1 MFLLPWGSLGQ
12 PQGLWGRD
20 GAADVLQSQESLCAV
35 LVWWAVWDC
44 CLQSYIHDPVCNNQN
59 NHFTGNPFFYS
70 LPSNFFLCPDKLVF
84 KISFCNFFATLGLF
98 THPTK
103 SCLLFWVIQ
112 WTFTCFE
119 LICSVVPS
127 AGNLLVIGT
136 SPFPGKNIQPP
147 KLVFTSG
154 INAVREP
161 NSLVYVLARKYETC

>member
-20 GAADVLQSQESLCAV
+20 GAAHVLLSQKSPCAV
-35 LVWWAVWDC
+35 LVWWVAWGC
-44 CLQSYIHDPVCNNQN
+44 SFQSQIYDPACNNQN
-59 NHFTGNPFFYS
+59 NHFTDNPFFYS
-70 LPSNFFLCPDKLVF
+70 LPLNFFLCPGKLVF
-84 KISFCNFFATLGLF
+84 KISFPNFFPTLGLF

-136 SPFPGKNIQPP
+136 SPYPGKNIQPP
-147 KLVFTSG
+147 KSVFTSG
-154 INAVREP
+154 INAAREP
-161 NSLVYVLARKYETC
+161 NSLVYVLARKYGAC